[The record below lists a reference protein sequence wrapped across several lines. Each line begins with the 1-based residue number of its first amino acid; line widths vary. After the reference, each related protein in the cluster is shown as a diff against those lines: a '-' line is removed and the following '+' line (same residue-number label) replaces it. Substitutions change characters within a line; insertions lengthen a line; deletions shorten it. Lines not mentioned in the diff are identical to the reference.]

1 MSRTKKF
8 TAATVPAGSS
18 NQPRQL
24 AVVFAGVIALVA
36 SLSAQ
41 AGFVIT
47 GGSASP
53 WAVPGNDFTSELEAL
68 GYNQMTT
75 GGQLSV
81 DMAGTVTF
89 YYIAAESGYTNSFT
103 GSSSMTEANDSFNWG
118 GLNSFSINVSRD
130 EILDFRFTSTSGNAL
145 TPVDNAGLGSNLA
158 GLGIMESTT
167 TSDLVLAYNDNDTGF
182 MDSDFDDMLVRAKFT
197 STVVPVPA
205 AAWLFGSGLLGLI
218 GLARRRKQ

>member
-1 MSRTKKF
+1 MCLKTKLAESSRNPPLL
-8 TAATVPAGSS
+8 TAMC
-18 NQPRQL
+18 
-24 AVVFAGVIALVA
+24 AGVVALVA

-41 AGFVIT
+41 AAFVIS

-89 YYIAAESGYTNSFT
+89 YYIAAESGYTNSFNS

-130 EILDFRFTSTSGNAL
+130 EILGFRFTSTSGNAL
-145 TPVDNAGLGSNLA
+145 TPVDNASDINLE
-158 GLGIMESTT
+158 GLGIMSSTT
-167 TSDLVLAYNDNDTGF
+167 TSDLVLAYNDNYSGF
-182 MDSDFDDMLVRAKFT
+182 IDSDFDDMLVRAKFT